1 MEASSMDLRK
11 RVVAAVDNGQSRVAV
26 AKRFQVSNALI
37 GKLLRQRK
45 RTGSIEPLPHGGGT
59 PPALDGAD
67 REALSIEVRRRPDAT
82 LAELCQWAGQRGVSI
97 GPSGLCR
104 TLQKLKLPVKKK

>member
-1 MEASSMDLRK
+1 MDLRK
-11 RVVAAVDNGQSRVAV
+11 RVVAAVDQGQSRVSV

-45 RTGSIEPLPHGGGT
+45 RTGSIGPLPHGGGK
-59 PPALDGAD
+59 PPALDPSG
-67 REALSIEVRRRPDAT
+67 REALCAEVRRRPDAT
-82 LAELCQWAGQRGVSI
+82 LAELSKWAGERGVSI

-104 TLQKLKLPVKKK
+104 TLQKLKLSLKKK